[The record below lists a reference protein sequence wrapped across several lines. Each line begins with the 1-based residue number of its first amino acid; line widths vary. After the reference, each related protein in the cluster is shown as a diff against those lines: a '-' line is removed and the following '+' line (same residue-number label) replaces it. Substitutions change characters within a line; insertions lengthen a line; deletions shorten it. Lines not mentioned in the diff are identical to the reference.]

1 MTKVRNNK
9 MPRGIPKAKEAKVEK
24 KIEKKI
30 EKKREAPKV
39 VAIEVG
45 LVAMCGLWE
54 VESKRGDEW
63 IIIPTVKNVK
73 ANGRV
78 PMSEDALRV
87 FFGV

>member
-30 EKKREAPKV
+30 EAPKV

>member
-1 MTKVRNNK
+1 

-24 KIEKKI
+24 KVEKKI
-30 EKKREAPKV
+30 EAPKV
-39 VAIEVG
+39 VAIEAG

-63 IIIPTVKNVK
+63 IIIPTAKNVK
-73 ANGRV
+73 AHGKV